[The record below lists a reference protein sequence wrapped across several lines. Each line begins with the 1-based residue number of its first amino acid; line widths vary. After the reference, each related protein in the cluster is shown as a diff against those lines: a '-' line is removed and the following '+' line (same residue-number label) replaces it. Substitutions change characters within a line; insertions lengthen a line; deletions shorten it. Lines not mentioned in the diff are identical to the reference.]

1 MKQKSKT
8 TKNTNPFSDELMGFI
23 KEGEKQ
29 KKRLFDIADEIV
41 AYSSK
46 DNFPHFYIQSSPG
59 MGKSYTLKD
68 KFNKNNKNVTVI
80 GAGVTMP
87 QFGIMLAL
95 IVKDLKKNDTHYI
108 YFDDCESLLYKP
120 DDLNMFK
127 NLLRDE
133 KCYSYMKNMSNLL
146 NSTDDAGKRAIEHF
160 TQKGGGFK
168 VPTDNIVFVMSSNIK
183 LPSTDEVRTAR
194 DSHLSAIADRFNV
207 RDFTMPPTTQWGYI
221 TTMILNSP
229 YLPKTVPM
237 SIKVEACQFF
247 YDNWVDL
254 KRRTIRQVEQMIETY
269 LKNPKSYKTKWE
281 QEFKK

>member
-1 MKQKSKT
+1 MKKKT
-8 TKNTNPFSDELMGFI
+8 QLFSDELMGYI

-29 KKRLFDIADEIV
+29 KTRLFEIADEIV
-41 AYSSK
+41 SYTSK

-59 MGKSYTLKD
+59 MAKSYTLKNKFD
-68 KFNKNNKNVTVI
+68 KHNKNVTII
-80 GAGVTMP
+80 GAGVTMA

-95 IVKDLKKNDTHYI
+95 IVKDLKPKDTHYI

-133 KCYSYMKNMSNLL
+133 RCYSYMKNMNNLL
-146 NSTDDAGKRAIEHF
+146 NNTDDAGRRAIEHF

-168 VPTDNIVFVMSSNIK
+168 VPTDNIVFVMASNIK
-183 LPSTDEVRTAR
+183 LPSSDEVRTSR

-229 YLPKTVPM
+229 YIPKGVPM
-237 SIKVEACQFF
+237 SIRVEACQFF
-247 YDNWVDL
+247 YDNWSDL
-254 KRRTIRQVEQMIETY
+254 KRRTIRQVEQMLETY
-269 LKNPKSYKTKWE
+269 VKNPKNYKTKWE